1 MTLPPPAFPRATG
14 SPAGIPPAPT
24 SPRAQRGSVLIIVL
38 WVTFGLVSLA
48 LYFANSMSMEL
59 RASENRVAAV
69 QADQAILGAA
79 KYVTN
84 LLADLEIP
92 GRLPDS
98 WSYRAEA
105 VPIGEA
111 QFWFI
116 GRPETD
122 TAQEEPVFSLAD
134 EGARLPLNSATAE
147 MLQWLPRMTAELAA
161 AIVDW
166 RDEDSD
172 AGDGGA
178 EDETYQR
185 LNQPY
190 RCKNAPFESLE
201 ELRLV
206 RGMTTEILYG
216 EDTNLNGVLDSNE
229 NDGDQSPPV
238 DNRDGHLDP
247 GLIEYLT
254 LWTRPPTVDDEG
266 NALINVTTGDRQQL
280 ATLLQEKF
288 GADRA
293 NALLRQ
299 LGTNTAQLASPLQF
313 YLRAGF
319 TPDEFAQI
327 EGSVTAGAPATNA
340 TVNVN
345 TASEAVLACI
355 PGIGPDLAPNL
366 VARRRSNASTAP
378 PSLAWV
384 TEVLDESQA
393 TQAGPFLSS
402 RTTQFVADVAA
413 VGRHGRGYRRVRFI
427 CDLSGA
433 APRLVARR
441 DLTDFGWSLG
451 REVRRSFLLA
461 ARNR

>member
-14 SPAGIPPAPT
+14 SPSGIPPAPT
-24 SPRAQRGSVLIIVL
+24 LPRAQRGSVLIIVL

-84 LLADLEIP
+84 LLADLEVP

-134 EGARLPLNSATAE
+134 EGARLPLNTVTVD
-147 MLQWLPRMTAELAA
+147 MLQWLPRMTPELAA

-206 RGMTTEILYG
+206 R
-216 EDTNLNGVLDSNE
+216 D
-229 NDGDQSPPV
+229 
-238 DNRDGHLDP
+238 HLP
-247 GLIEYLT
+247 FAIRL
-254 LWTRPPTVDDEG
+254 
-266 NALINVTTGDRQQL
+266 Q
-280 ATLLQEKF
+280 LQE
-288 GADRA
+288 GQADKR
-293 NALLRQ
+293 RVHHE
-299 LGTNTAQLASPLQF
+299 AQ
-313 YLRAGF
+313 
-319 TPDEFAQI
+319 
-327 EGSVTAGAPATNA
+327 
-340 TVNVN
+340 
-345 TASEAVLACI
+345 
-355 PGIGPDLAPNL
+355 
-366 VARRRSNASTAP
+366 ARR
-378 PSLAWV
+378 
-384 TEVLDESQA
+384 Q
-393 TQAGPFLSS
+393 
-402 RTTQFVADVAA
+402 
-413 VGRHGRGYRRVRFI
+413 
-427 CDLSGA
+427 GA
-433 APRLVARR
+433 Q
-441 DLTDFGWSLG
+441 G
-451 REVRRSFLLA
+451 
-461 ARNR
+461 